1 RSPMAQGLLHKMIRE
16 KYLDL
21 QDQVEVATA
30 GLYAMKDEPASKN
43 ALTVMREM
51 AIDLSTHRARR
62 LTAALVDES
71 DMIIT
76 MTRAHKTHLL
86 NEYPQYADKI
96 MTLYEAG
103 GRPPADVQ
111 DPFGSGIEVYRQCR
125 DEISGL
131 LEAIIESGKISGK

>member
-1 RSPMAQGLLHKMIRE
+1 MAQGLLHKIIRE
-16 KYLDL
+16 RYPEL
-21 QDQVEVATA
+21 QDKIVVTTA

-51 AIDLSTHRARR
+51 TIDLSSHRARR
-62 LTAALVDES
+62 LTPDLVDDS

-76 MTRAHKTHLL
+76 MTRAHKAHLL
-86 NEYPQYADKI
+86 KEYPNHSDKI

-103 GRPPADVQ
+103 GQPAADVQ

-125 DEISGL
+125 DEITGL
-131 LEAIIESGKISGK
+131 LEEVIKSERLKQ